1 MEDLIIKNCSP
12 VLAGMKTGSLFNCA
26 MEPEKLK
33 THILSLNRLLSRK
46 GIYIYIL
53 KTTPKFSL
61 IYVCRKTGLLK
72 DMDNSRVGDFLRKI
86 GYTSFLFEDLIE
98 TLMRRFGQDSAFP
111 HEIGLFLS
119 YPIEDVIGFI
129 NNKGSNFKLC
139 GYWKV
144 YNDEKYAEILFSR
157 YRRCTEVYT
166 RLFNSS
172 RRNIEE
178 LTIAI

>member
-12 VLAGMKTGSLFNCA
+12 VLGGLKTGSLFNCSA
-26 MEPEKLK
+26 EPNMLK
-33 THILSLNRLLSRK
+33 AQINSLNQKLSQK
-46 GIYIYIL
+46 GVFIYIL

-61 IYVCRKTGLLK
+61 IYVCRKTGLMK
-72 DMDNSRVGDFLRKI
+72 DMDNIEVKSFLRKI
-86 GYTSFLFEDLIE
+86 GYTSFHFDDLIE
-98 TLMRRFGQDSAFP
+98 TLMRRFSQDAAFP

-129 NNKGSNFKLC
+129 KNKGNNFKLC

-144 YNDEKYAEILFSR
+144 YSDEKYAEKLFSR
-157 YRRCTEVYT
+157 YTRCTEVYT
-166 RLFNSS
+166 RLFNSLE
-172 RRNIEE
+172 RNIEE

>member
-12 VLAGMKTGSLFNCA
+12 VLGGLKSGSLFNCCIEA
-26 MEPEKLK
+26 ETLKAQVNTLNQKLSK
-33 THILSLNRLLSRK
+33 K
-46 GIYIYIL
+46 GVYIFIL

-72 DMDNSRVGDFLRKI
+72 DMDNAEVKSFLRKI
-86 GYTSFLFEDLIE
+86 GYTGFRFEDLIE
-98 TLMRRFGQDSAFP
+98 TLRRRFTQDYAFP

-144 YNDEKYAEILFSR
+144 YHDEKYAQTLFSR
-157 YRRCTEVYT
+157 YTRCTEVYT
-166 RLFNSS
+166 RLFASS
-172 RRNIEE
+172 KRNIEE

>member
-1 MEDLIIKNCSP
+1 MEDLIIKNCAP
-12 VLAGMKTGSLFNCA
+12 VLAGLKTGSLFNCL
-26 MEPEKLK
+26 MEKEKLN
-33 THILSLNRLLSRK
+33 ICISNLNRMLSEK
-46 GIYIYIL
+46 GVYIYVL

-61 IYVCRKTGLLK
+61 IYVCRKTKLLK
-72 DMDNSRVGDFLRKI
+72 DMDNPKVRDFLRKI
-86 GYTSFLFEDLIE
+86 GYANFFFDGLIE
-98 TLMRRFGQDSAFP
+98 TLMRRFTQDLSFP

-119 YPIEDVIGFI
+119 YPLEDVIGFI

-144 YNDEKYAEILFSR
+144 YHDEKYAQILFSR
-157 YRRCTEVYT
+157 YTRYTEVYT

-172 RRNIEE
+172 KRNIEE